1 MHILISNDDG
11 YDSPGLK
18 ALASLFAA
26 SDRVSVVAPDQN
38 RSAASNSLTLDRPLR
53 ITRVSE
59 NVYAVNG
66 TPTDCV
72 HLGMTGLFE
81 DDLPDMVLSGIN
93 HGENLGDDVVYSGT
107 VAAAMEGRYLGFPAV
122 AVSIVSTRPSHLDTA
137 AELTKRLVRHLKS
150 TALPSETILNVN
162 VPDLPLSEVK
172 GFKSTRL
179 GNRHVAEPAI
189 RDIDP
194 HGKPIYWIGGS
205 GAELDAGPGTD
216 FHAIAHGCVSVTPMH
231 VDLTRH
237 QDIATVG
244 DWLGSLSK

>member
-11 YDSPGLK
+11 YDSPGLRI
-18 ALASLFAA
+18 LASSFAA
-26 SDRVSVVAPDQN
+26 SDKVSVVAPDQD

-53 ITRVSE
+53 ITRISE
-59 NVYAVNG
+59 NIYAVNG

-72 HLGMTGLFE
+72 HLGVTGLFK
-81 DDLPDMVLSGIN
+81 DAPPDMVLSGVN

-122 AVSIVSTRPSHLDTA
+122 AVSIVSLRPRHLDTA
-137 AELTKRLVRHLKS
+137 AKVTRRLIGHLKNA
-150 TALPSETILNVN
+150 ALPREIILNVN
-162 VPDLPLSEVK
+162 VPDVPLHDVK

-189 RDIDP
+189 EDSDP
-194 HGKPIYWIGGS
+194 RGEPIYWIGAPGP
-205 GAELDAGPGTD
+205 EQDAGSGTD
-216 FHAIAHGCVSVTPMH
+216 FHAVAAGYVSVTPLH

-237 QDIATVG
+237 RHLETVG
-244 DWLGSLSK
+244 DWLGSLR